1 MRKQILALSLG
12 LLSIAMFGQ
21 KNELK
26 EVEKAIKKKD
36 LKTARETIKSID
48 ESAVEAKYKA
58 KYDFLKGSAYG
69 KSNVEKAAVA

>member
-36 LKTARETIKSID
+36 ILP
-48 ESAVEAKYKA
+48 
-58 KYDFLKGSAYG
+58 
-69 KSNVEKAAVA
+69 